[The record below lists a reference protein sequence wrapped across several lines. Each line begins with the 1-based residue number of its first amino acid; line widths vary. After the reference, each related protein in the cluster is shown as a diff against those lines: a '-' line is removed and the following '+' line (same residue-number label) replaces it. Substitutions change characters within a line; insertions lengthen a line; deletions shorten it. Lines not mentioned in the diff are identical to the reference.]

1 MCIAQFLLFANIGMI
16 FFKVDIDEILRR
28 AETREQEETGGHA
41 EELLSAFK
49 VVSLE
54 NLEEEWEEQQREQE
68 ARLRLEEQRR
78 TAALN
83 SSSRAPEAKGNAAAS
98 SNSIV
103 QVAHNDASD
112 LKDWADIIPEEA
124 RKKLDEQEEEQR
136 LLELHLGPRQRKQY
150 QPVRT
155 YKYYTRTWYFYNLDN
170 YSYEWTRILIPCL
183 ALVYLTTYCDY
194 KRHRL
199 VENCLLAVQRGR
211 RDL

>member
-1 MCIAQFLLFANIGMI
+1 M
-16 FFKVDIDEILRR
+16 DIDEILRR

-41 EELLSAFK
+41 EVLLSAFK

-83 SSSRAPEAKGNAAAS
+83 SSRAPEVKGITAAS
-98 SNSIV
+98 SNSGEV
-103 QVAHNDASD
+103 THHDAPD

-136 LLELHLGPRQRKQY
+136 LMEMHLGPRQRKQY

-155 YKYYTRTWYFYNLDN
+155 HNTST
-170 YSYEWTRILIPCL
+170 
-183 ALVYLTTYCDY
+183 
-194 KRHRL
+194 
-199 VENCLLAVQRGR
+199 
-211 RDL
+211 